1 MSSHANNTPK
11 NPGFIPGSHRVKGKA
26 VPRGEAIKNPGWTSK
41 SKPIVTKGRPPSA
54 KRGGS
59 KKKTKKLRK
68 TMRKRKGTKSKKTK
82 RHHKRR

>member
-1 MSSHANNTPK
+1 MSSHANKTPK
-11 NPGFIPGSHRVKGKA
+11 NPGIIPGSHRVKVQGG
-26 VPRGEAIKNPGWTSK
+26 PGGEAIKNPRWTSK
-41 SKPIVTKGRPPSA
+41 SKPIVKKGPSA

>member
-1 MSSHANNTPK
+1 MSSHANKTPK
-11 NPGFIPGSHRVKGKA
+11 NPGFIPGSHRVKVKA
-26 VPRGEAIKNPGWTSK
+26 VPRGEAIKNPRWTSE
-41 SKPIVTKGRPPSA
+41 SKAEVKGPSA